1 MESWLLLQ
9 IQISIV
15 ILVALILRQ
24 FMRGLPKIYSYT
36 LWLVVFIRLL
46 CPWSIESPV
55 SLIPSE
61 EHLETFLGWNNDNA
75 VPQYSRENASPQISP
90 SLQSYLQNADTNPM
104 AAPDSEGNVFPE
116 NTLPDDMKSSKPE
129 SDPKQDATGILS
141 SIYTVFLSK
150 LSSENSSAQKILIL
164 VWLAGLLSIWI
175 YNLSSLHRIRRNLK
189 DAVLLEENVW
199 TSSAIETPFVL
210 GWHKPRIY
218 LPCSLQDRERDYVL
232 CHEKTH
238 IRRKDYWIKNIT
250 FLLTTVYWYHPL
262 VWLAFYFLGQDMEMS
277 CDEAVMRQL
286 GTDIKKQYSQSLLNF
301 AAGSRMSSATP
312 LAFGE
317 IGVKQ
322 RIKNVLS
329 YKNTKRWIG
338 LIGIFL
344 VVTAGAVLLTTREI
358 SGSPM
363 DNSEEPKDMTED
375 ISEGTP
381 GDIPGATLGEDQE
394 GTEILQSSSEN
405 SSNEMEEILKEYT
418 SPDGRTYQ
426 VRETGIFEVNSSEI
440 TQIYTGYIGTSPKL
454 TFYEG
459 RLFFMTNVTDAGKEN
474 YFYNGIGW
482 VNPDNGEHGILNLRH
497 NIITDFLVY
506 YGYIWCDQQ
515 GTIPKHDI
523 FILSDDEE
531 QLPQAEAQQKGLE
544 LSRQLTEN
552 PGTLLEVGYHTPEQI
567 TAWLDLDMDGTVEEI
582 TIMRDPSVDKKYGYV
597 PLDYYVLSAGAEQ
610 LTGFAYNMHA
620 GIYAVSLDGET
631 IQLVLYEHGPSADP
645 VSHIIRYQPGQLAEA
660 GTIEDDIRLRE
671 ITAEGEIISHIFNY
685 GIQDDY
691 RVVSWRLDKSKGLV
705 EIPQDTYELA
715 SQNEI
720 TLLVDLP
727 VRSMPVPDEGVYSG
741 IKGYVIEPQTVRLTA
756 VSSDGSWLQLETEDG
771 QQGWF
776 QIEPASPPMW
786 GYTVIELDMSAID
799 VFEGLIF
806 LAG

>member
-9 IQISIV
+9 IQIGIV
-15 ILVALILRQ
+15 ILAVLILRQ
-24 FMRGLPKIYSYT
+24 LMRRLPKIYSYI

-46 CPWSIESPV
+46 CPWNIESPV

-61 EHLETFLGWNNDNA
+61 EHLESFLGWDNDNS
-75 VPQYSRENASPQISP
+75 VPRYGRENASPQISP

-104 AAPDSEGNVFPE
+104 AAPDNEGNVFPE
-116 NTLPDDMKSSKPE
+116 NTLPDDMKSPKPE
-129 SDPKQDATGILS
+129 SDPKQDDTGILKG
-141 SIYTVFLSK
+141 IYTNFLSS
-150 LSSENSSAQKILIL
+150 LSSEYSGAQKILIL
-164 VWLAGLLSIWI
+164 IWLAGLLSIWI

-189 DAVLLEENVW
+189 NAVLLEENVW
-199 TSSAIETPFVL
+199 TSSAIKTPFVL
-210 GWHKPRIY
+210 GWCKPRIY
-218 LPCSLQDRERDYVL
+218 LPCSLQDQERDYVL

-238 IRRKDYWIKNIT
+238 IRRRDYWIKNIT
-250 FLLTTVYWYHPL
+250 FLLTTFYWYHPL
-262 VWLAFYFLGQDMEMS
+262 VWLAFYLLGQDMEMS

-329 YKNTKRWIG
+329 YKNTKRCIG
-338 LIGIFL
+338 LIGILL
-344 VVTAGAVLLTTREI
+344 VVTAGAVLLTTRGI
-358 SGSPM
+358 SASSM
-363 DNSEEPKDMTED
+363 NNNEESGD
-375 ISEGTP
+375 ILGDTP
-381 GDIPGATLGEDQE
+381 GNIPGEDQE
-394 GTEILQSSSEN
+394 GTGILQSPSEN
-405 SSNEMEEILKEYT
+405 LSDEKEESFEEYT
-418 SPDGRTYQ
+418 APNGKTYQ
-426 VRETGIFEVNSSEI
+426 VLENGIFEVNPSEI
-440 TQIYTGYIGTSPKL
+440 RQIYTGYIGTSPKL
-454 TFYEG
+454 TFYED
-459 RLFFMTNVTDAGKEN
+459 RLLFMTNVTNTGKEN

-482 VNPDNGEHGILNLRH
+482 VNPDTDENGIVNLGRH
-497 NIITDFLVY
+497 DIITDFWVY
-506 YGYIWCDQQ
+506 LGYIHLLGEDTSSP
-515 GTIPKHDI
+515 GNHIYI
-523 FILSDDEE
+523 FPDDEE
-531 QLPQAEAQQKGLE
+531 QLSPAEAQQKGLD
-544 LSRQLTEN
+544 LSRYLTEN
-552 PGTLLEVGYHTPEQI
+552 PGTLLEVGYRAPEQI

-582 TIMRDPSVDKKYGYV
+582 TIMHDPSVDKKYGYV

-631 IQLVLYEHGPSADP
+631 IQLVLYEDGPSADP

-691 RVVSWRLDKSKGLV
+691 RVVTWRLDKAKGLV
-705 EIPQDTYELA
+705 EIPQDTYELV

-720 TLLVDLP
+720 TLLVELP
-727 VRSMPVPDEGVYSG
+727 VRSMPVPDEGVYFG
-741 IKGYVIEPQTVRLTA
+741 IRGYAIEPQTVKFTA
-756 VSSDGSWLQLETEDG
+756 VSSDGSWIQLETGDG

-776 QIEPASPPMW
+776 RIEQASPPMW
-786 GYTVIELDMSAID
+786 GYTVTELGVGADE
-799 VFEGLIF
+799 VFEGLTF